1 MNNSETPRNSP
12 RTSSKPSSD
21 HGWTPKQI
29 REFEERS
36 RRFSDAFLAAL
47 KKGVAQAIEKQQQRE
62 MEQD

>member
-36 RRFSDAFLAAL
+36 SDAFLAAL